1 MTHRTATKRSRFRF
15 IGEIIAELRKVVWL
29 SRREAAY
36 LTFLVLVVTV
46 AVGIVLGVIPLVLSG
61 SICPLA
67 ALGAGK
73 MDNNSGF
80 RLPRHVYSMMRLKVP
95 APTVLPPS
103 RIAKRKPFSRAT
115 G

>member
-46 AVGIVLGVIPLVLSG
+46 AVGIM
-61 SICPLA
+61 
-67 ALGAGK
+67 LGAF
-73 MDNNSGF
+73 DWGF
-80 RLPRHVYSMMRLKVP
+80 SQIVDRFFL
-95 APTVLPPS
+95 
-103 RIAKRKPFSRAT
+103 
-115 G
+115 GG